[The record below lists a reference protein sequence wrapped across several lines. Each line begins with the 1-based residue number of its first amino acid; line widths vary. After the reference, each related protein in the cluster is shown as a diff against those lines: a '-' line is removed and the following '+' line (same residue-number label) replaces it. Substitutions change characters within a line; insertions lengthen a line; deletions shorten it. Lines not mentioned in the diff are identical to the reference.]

1 MIGYGQRGSPMG
13 TTYWHMP
20 LTAAF
25 IDSGQGHSDQRI
37 CEGGA
42 EGFEPGNVV
51 TVRLG
56 DERW

>member
-1 MIGYGQRGSPMG
+1 MG
-13 TTYWHMP
+13 ITYWHMP